1 VQAYGGVDVVVS
13 NAGISSF
20 GSLDTLPASEWD
32 RSFAVNARG
41 HFLVSRAAMRIMK
54 AQGLGGTIVFN
65 ASKNVTAPGKEFG
78 AYSVSKAAEA
88 QLCRIV
94 ALEGGE
100 FGIRA
105 NMLNPDAIFGGSR
118 FWSDEMRSMRAQAYG
133 IGTENLPDFYRNR
146 TLLKV
151 EVTADDVAEAALFL
165 AGPRSAKTTGAMLPV
180 DGGVKEAF
188 PR

>member
-1 VQAYGGVDVVVS
+1 MKRQGTGGS
-13 NAGISSF
+13 
-20 GSLDTLPASEWD
+20 
-32 RSFAVNARG
+32 
-41 HFLVSRAAMRIMK
+41 
-54 AQGLGGTIVFN
+54 IVFN

-118 FWSDEMRSMRAQAYG
+118 FWSDEMRTMRAQAHG
-133 IGTENLPDFYRNR
+133 IDSASLPDYYRNR

>member
-1 VQAYGGVDVVVS
+1 
-13 NAGISSF
+13 
-20 GSLDTLPASEWD
+20 
-32 RSFAVNARG
+32 
-41 HFLVSRAAMRIMK
+41 RIMK
-54 AQGLGGTIVFN
+54 AQGLGGSIVFN

-100 FGIRA
+100 HGIRA

-118 FWSDEMRSMRAQAYG
+118 FWSEEMRTMRAQAYG
-133 IGTENLPDFYRNR
+133 VDTAELPDFYRAR

-151 EVTADDVAEAALFL
+151 EVTADAVAEAALFL
-165 AGPRSAKTTGAMLPV
+165 ASARSAKTTGTMLPV

>member
-1 VQAYGGVDVVVS
+1 
-13 NAGISSF
+13 
-20 GSLDTLPASEWD
+20 
-32 RSFAVNARG
+32 
-41 HFLVSRAAMRIMK
+41 M
-54 AQGLGGTIVFN
+54 
-65 ASKNVTAPGKEFG
+65 TAPGKEFG

-105 NMLNPDAIFGGSR
+105 NMLNPDAIFDGSR
-118 FWSDEMRSMRAQAYG
+118 FWSEEMRAMRAQAYG
-133 IGTENLPDFYRNR
+133 IDASRLPDYYRNR
-146 TLLKV
+146 TLLKT
-151 EVTADDVAEAALFL
+151 EVTAEDVAEAALFL

>member
-1 VQAYGGVDVVVS
+1 
-13 NAGISSF
+13 
-20 GSLDTLPASEWD
+20 LPVEDWD
-32 RSFAVNARG
+32 RSFSVNARG
-41 HFLVSRAAMRIMK
+41 HFLVARAAMRILK
-54 AQGLGGTIVFN
+54 QQRLGGAIVFN

-100 FGIRA
+100 HGIRA

-118 FWSDEMRSMRAQAYG
+118 FWSDEMRTMRAQAYG
-133 IGTENLPDFYRNR
+133 VDTERLPDFYRNR

-165 AGPRSAKTTGAMLPV
+165 AGARSAKTTGAMLPV